1 MTTESATATLG
12 AFTERQIARDRGHIY
27 VRDFVGSGPAFLLL
41 HGFPDNSH
49 IYDDLIPHLVAAG
62 RRTVAIDFLGF
73 GLSDKPE
80 GARYSFVQQLGD
92 VEAVVEALK
101 LGQVVPVGHDAG
113 GPAAVNFALAHP
125 DRTTAVV
132 LMNVFYGQAPGLLV
146 PELIELFSSKPLA
159 PLARHFLTSPQ
170 QFAWLIE
177 FQREL
182 MLGDAAEAG
191 KARYRDLLGPLIDQN
206 FRQQPSAAPAFA
218 QMTSQLADE
227 IAANTGRLVELR
239 RSSVPFVL
247 IWGRNDPYLHVSSA
261 EFLRSQLRHGA
272 LHALDAGHWPQ
283 IDAAAET
290 ARIMLSDGSK

>member
-1 MTTESATATLG
+1 M
-12 AFTERQIARDRGHIY
+12 
-27 VRDFVGSGPAFLLL
+27 
-41 HGFPDNSH
+41 
-49 IYDDLIPHLVAAG
+49 
-62 RRTVAIDFLGF
+62 
-73 GLSDKPE
+73 
-80 GARYSFVQQLGD
+80 
-92 VEAVVEALK
+92 
-101 LGQVVPVGHDAG
+101 
-113 GPAAVNFALAHP
+113 
-125 DRTTAVV
+125 
-132 LMNVFYGQAPGLLV
+132 
-146 PELIELFSSKPLA
+146 PELIELFSYKPLA

-177 FQREL
+177 FQRDL
-182 MLGDAAEAG
+182 MLGDAAPAR
-191 KARYRDLLGPLIDQN
+191 KARYEDLLGPLIDQN

-272 LHALDAGHWPQ
+272 LHALEAGHWPQ

-290 ARIMLSDGSK
+290 ARIMLSDVTK